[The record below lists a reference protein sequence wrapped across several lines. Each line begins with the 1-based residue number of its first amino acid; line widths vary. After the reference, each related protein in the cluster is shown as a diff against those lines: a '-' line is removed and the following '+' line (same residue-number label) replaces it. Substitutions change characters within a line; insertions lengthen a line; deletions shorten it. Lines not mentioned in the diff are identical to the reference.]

1 MAFALFEVACHAE
14 ALAKAG
20 RSVSMNSA
28 SAHYSGDASSNEH
41 YRHPDPAIAGE
52 GSLTGRLIIRTS
64 LCDPRFDWEI
74 PRSEPD

>member
-28 SAHYSGDASSNEH
+28 SAHYGGDASSNEH
-41 YRHPDPAIAGE
+41 LVILSRNRGKRISHRAVDH
-52 GSLTGRLIIRTS
+52 TN
-64 LCDPRFDWEI
+64 
-74 PRSEPD
+74 

>member
-28 SAHYSGDASSNEH
+28 SAY
-41 YRHPDPAIAGE
+41 
-52 GSLTGRLIIRTS
+52 
-64 LCDPRFDWEI
+64 
-74 PRSEPD
+74 

>member
-1 MAFALFEVACHAE
+1 MAFALFEVVCHAE

-41 YRHPDPAIAGE
+41 LVI
-52 GSLTGRLIIRTS
+52 LIPQSREKDLS
-64 LCDPRFDWEI
+64 QGG
-74 PRSEPD
+74 

>member
-41 YRHPDPAIAGE
+41 
-52 GSLTGRLIIRTS
+52 LV
-64 LCDPRFDWEI
+64 I
-74 PRSEPD
+74 PIPQSREKDLSQGG